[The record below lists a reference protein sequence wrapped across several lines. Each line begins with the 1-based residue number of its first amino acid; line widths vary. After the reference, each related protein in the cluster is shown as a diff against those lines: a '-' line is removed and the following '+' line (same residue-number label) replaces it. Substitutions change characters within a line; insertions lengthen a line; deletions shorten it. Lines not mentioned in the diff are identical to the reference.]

1 MSPKRLCCPRC
12 GDAYPIGRLVGR
24 FLAWKMQCPSCRS
37 SLTFSRGSSARIAVT
52 CGLAAYLIPRF
63 VVEINTWPAL
73 LCWFAG
79 CLLFVKLFVLSLGV
93 LESAPE
99 RMSIA
104 PFPNQ
109 SGLLKK
115 SMFVGW
121 GIVII
126 MILCSP
132 FMKALP
138 SWASIAIAA
147 AVCPLLLILVI
158 LGIKHYVGVNGV
170 LWKS

>member
-1 MSPKRLCCPRC
+1 MAHLFKSRRRC
-12 GDAYPIGRLVGR
+12 VPSLGS
-24 FLAWKMQCPSCRS
+24 LALASVRHAPAIYRKNVA
-37 SLTFSRGSSARIAVT
+37 LTGSSARIAVT
-52 CGLAAYLIPRF
+52 CVLAAYLIPRF
-63 VVEINTWPAL
+63 LVEINTWPAF
-73 LCWFAG
+73 LCWFGG
-79 CLLFVKLFVLSLGV
+79 CLLFVKLLVLSLGV

-99 RMSIA
+99 RMSID

-115 SMFVGW
+115 AMFVGW

-147 AVCPLLLILVI
+147 AVCPLLLILVT
-158 LGIKHYVGVNGV
+158 LAIKDYVGANGV